1 MKVRVLGCSGAIAAG
16 CKTTAFL
23 LDDDLLVD
31 AGTGVGDLTLDELA
45 RVDHVLVSH
54 SHLDHIVSIPLL
66 ADSVISRRRAPV
78 VIHALPETLQ
88 AMRTHVFNDVIW
100 PDFTRL
106 PSAAAPILKLSPLAI
121 GQRLVLGGK
130 TVEVLPAEHTVPA
143 VGYAVEGAG
152 GWWVYTGDTGP
163 NPALWPRLCDRQIAT
178 LVIETAFS
186 DRERELARISRHL
199 APVTLAGELASLPEG
214 VPVHLT
220 HAKPGELERIAEE
233 VRALEDRHRIHH
245 LVAGQVFEV

>member
-1 MKVRVLGCSGAIAAG
+1 MKVRVLGCSGAIAVG
-16 CKTTAFL
+16 CRTTAFL

-45 RVDHVLVSH
+45 RIDHIVVSH

-66 ADSVISRRRAPV
+66 ADSVISRRREPV
-78 VIHALPETLQ
+78 TVHALPETLQ
-88 AMRTHVFNDVIW
+88 ALRTHLFNDVIW
-100 PDFTRL
+100 PDFTRI
-106 PSAAAPILKLSPLAI
+106 PCPDRPILQLSPVAV
-121 GQRLVLGGK
+121 GQRLELGGK
-130 TVEVLPAEHTVPA
+130 LVEVLPARHTVPA
-143 VGYAVEGAG
+143 VGYAVQGRD

-163 NPALWPRLCDRQIAT
+163 NPDLWPRLAGRPVAT

-186 DRERELARISRHL
+186 DRERELARISQHL
-199 APVTLAGELASLPEG
+199 SPGTLATELAHLPDG

-220 HAKPGELERIAEE
+220 HAKPGELERIAQE

-245 LVAGQVFEV
+245 LVAGQHFEV

>member
-31 AGTGVGDLTLDELA
+31 AGTGVGDLSLDELA
-45 RVDHVLVSH
+45 RIDHIVVSH

-66 ADSVISRRRAPV
+66 ADSVISRRSQPV
-78 VIHALPETLQ
+78 TVHALPETLH
-88 AMRTHVFNDVIW
+88 ALRTHVLNDVIW

-106 PSAAAPILKLSPLAI
+106 PSAARPVLRLVPLAV
-121 GQRLVLGGK
+121 GQRLRLGGK
-130 TVEVLPAEHTVPA
+130 TIEVLPAQHTVPA
-143 VGYAVEGAG
+143 VGYAVEGRA

-163 NPALWPRLCDRQIAT
+163 NPALWPLLSDRRVEM

-186 DRERELARISRHL
+186 DREQELARISQHL
-199 APVTLAGELASLPEG
+199 SPASLADQLDGLSGE
-214 VPVHLT
+214 VPVYLT
-220 HAKPGELERIAEE
+220 HAKPGEMERIAQE
-233 VRALEDRHRIHH
+233 VRALPVTHTIRH
-245 LVAGQVFEV
+245 LEAGQVYAV